1 MRKVL
6 TFLGAAAAL
15 AWVIPA
21 SAQQAPD
28 MFKDLDTSHWA
39 YQAVENLRSKNIV
52 IGYPDGYFRGKRTL
66 TRYEFAV
73 ALDRALKTI
82 MAVPGPKGDKGDKG
96 DTGEKGEKGDVGPPG
111 MTPEEV
117 AKLRAL
123 ADEFR
128 RELAKLG
135 TDMNAVNRR
144 LDALAKDVADI
155 KNQLS
160 MMPKISGS
168 AFFGYRSDN

>member
-39 YQAVENLRSKNIV
+39 YQAVENLRAKNIV
-52 IGYPDGYFRGKRTL
+52 VGYPDGYFRGRRTL

-73 ALDRALKTI
+73 ALDRALKKI
-82 MAVPGPKGDKGDKG
+82 NVIPGPAGPQGPG
-96 DTGEKGEKGDVGPPG
+96 GGRGERGATGERGPVGVSQ
-111 MTPEEV
+111 E
-117 AKLRAL
+117 
-123 ADEFR
+123 
-128 RELAKLG
+128 ELATL
-135 TDMNAVNRR
+135 RR
-144 LDALAKDVADI
+144 LMQEFSDELKAL
-155 KNQLS
+155 
-160 MMPKISGS
+160 G
-168 AFFGYRSDN
+168 